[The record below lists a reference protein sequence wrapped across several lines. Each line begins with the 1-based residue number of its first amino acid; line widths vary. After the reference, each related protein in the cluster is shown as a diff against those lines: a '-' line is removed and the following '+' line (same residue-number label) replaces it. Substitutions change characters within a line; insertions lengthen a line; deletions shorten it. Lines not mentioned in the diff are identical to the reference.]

1 MQKTLAGK
9 VALVTGGS
17 RGIGKAIS
25 IALAQQGCS
34 VALNYLSDHESAEE
48 TAHTIR
54 TLGVEALL
62 LQSHIGNQDSRN
74 ELWSKFEER
83 FDCLDYLVVNA
94 ATGVFR
100 EATKLTLNSVRKVF
114 AVNFEA
120 LIDLAHEGVRRMRS
134 VGAPYGPGERGRI
147 IALSSIGA
155 ERVIANYGSIGA
167 SKAAME
173 AMTRQLAYELGG
185 EGINCNVVRAG
196 LVDTG
201 VLNYLAG
208 KDRIIEDTIA
218 RTPNG
223 RLVRPEDVADLVVF
237 LVSQNAK
244 MINGQTLM
252 VDGGYGLMA

>member
-1 MQKTLAGK
+1 MDGK

-25 IALAQQGCS
+25 IELARRGCH
-34 VALNYLSDHESAEE
+34 VAINYLSDHESAEE
-48 TAHTIR
+48 TAAAVR
-54 TLGVEALL
+54 NEGRQALL
-62 LQSHIGNQDSRN
+62 LQAHLGDPNSRK
-74 ELWSKFEER
+74 ELWDKFEES
-83 FDCLDYLVVNA
+83 FSHLDILVVNA

-120 LIDLAHEGVRRMRS
+120 MLDLAREAVRKMPS
-134 VGAPYGPGERGRI
+134 ENAPYPAGERGRI

-173 AMTRQLAYELGG
+173 ALIRQLAFELGG
-185 EGINCNVVRAG
+185 DGINCNVVRAG
-196 LVDTG
+196 LVHTG
-201 VLNYLAG
+201 VLNYLQG
-208 KDRIIEDTIA
+208 KDQIIEETIA

-223 RLVRPEDVADLVVF
+223 RLVEPDDVASLVAF
-237 LVSQNAK
+237 LASKDAR
-244 MINGQTLM
+244 MINGQTMM